1 LASRIGGAAWAI
13 LGAPS
18 RTARMDRRVWS
29 SSAASPLRAA
39 RLSGSTD
46 PRSKSPRDLN
56 GNGIVNGSD
65 LPIPPADWDRL
76 HRTSLRRSVRFRAM
90 TDHTPD
96 DTLDPELEL
105 LVDLHLGHERQGPG
119 SSETTRRAIDLAGL
133 RPNPDRPLRI
143 ADLGCGTG
151 ASALVLAETLAKD
164 PSESPGAEIVAIDG
178 IGAFIE
184 RLRERV
190 ADRGLS
196 GRLEGRVAD
205 MAALPLGD
213 GEFDVLWSEGAIYN
227 IGFEHGAR
235 IWRRHLRPGG
245 LLAVTELSWTSAD
258 RPAEIERHWQ
268 TAYPGIAT
276 PSENLA
282 RLERVGYLPIGFFML
297 PASCWSNYHDPIE
310 ASLPAFLERHA
321 DGPHRET
328 ARAVAEGVRVEIDL
342 RRRYGAFFGYAF
354 HLARTST
361 E

>member
-1 LASRIGGAAWAI
+1 MSDQDHD
-13 LGAPS
+13 PS
-18 RTARMDRRVWS
+18 
-29 SSAASPLRAA
+29 P
-39 RLSGSTD
+39 
-46 PRSKSPRDLN
+46 
-56 GNGIVNGSD
+56 
-65 LPIPPADWDRL
+65 
-76 HRTSLRRSVRFRAM
+76 
-90 TDHTPD
+90 
-96 DTLDPELEL
+96 DPELEL

-119 SSETTRRAIDLAGL
+119 SQETTRRAIDLAGL
-133 RPNPDRPLRI
+133 RTKNDRPLRI

-151 ASALVLAETLAKD
+151 ASALVLAEALAAG
-164 PSESPGAEIVAIDG
+164 PSESSGVEIVAIDG
-178 IGAFIE
+178 IAAFIE

-205 MAALPLGD
+205 MAALPFGD
-213 GEFDVLWSEGAIYN
+213 REFDVLWSEGAIYN

>member
-1 LASRIGGAAWAI
+1 
-13 LGAPS
+13 
-18 RTARMDRRVWS
+18 
-29 SSAASPLRAA
+29 
-39 RLSGSTD
+39 
-46 PRSKSPRDLN
+46 
-56 GNGIVNGSD
+56 
-65 LPIPPADWDRL
+65 
-76 HRTSLRRSVRFRAM
+76 M

-268 TAYPGIAT
+268 AAYPGIAT

-282 RLERVGYLPIGFFML
+282 RLERAGYLPIGFFML

-328 ARAVAEGVRVEIDL
+328 ARAIAEGERAEIDL
-342 RRRYGAFFGYAF
+342 RRRFGAFFNYAF
-354 HLARTST
+354 HLARTPA